1 MAWWTWAVVGMTVA
15 AGGAGAA
22 AFALGRWRDD
32 PEDTVHRVL
41 PRWWLP
47 IAAAAMTAL
56 AMPFFAGAPLL
67 VDAVYLAALIWGLV
81 LVHIDLRVRRLPDR
95 LVLPAYPVVT
105 AALAA
110 CSGVTGRWSALLAAL
125 VCAGVGV
132 LAFGLLALYSPGAGG
147 LGLGDVK
154 LAGVLA
160 ALLGWLDWRA
170 AAVGLGAGFVLGGL
184 AAAVLLATRRA
195 DRRSHIA
202 FGPAMVAGAYLTCL
216 GYAAAQ
222 SGAAS

>member
-1 MAWWTWAVVGMTVA
+1 MTWWTWLTATALAAAAA
-15 AGGAGAA
+15 AGIAV
-22 AFALGRWRDD
+22 ALGRWRDD
-32 PEDTVHRVL
+32 PDDHLHRAL

-47 IAAAAMTAL
+47 VAAAVTTA
-56 AMPFFAGAPLL
+56 AAVPFFAFVPPL
-67 VDAVYLAALIWGLV
+67 VDLLYLLALLWGLT

-95 LVLPAYPVVT
+95 LVLPAYPVTLVG
-105 AALAA
+105 LLA
-110 CSGVTGRWSALLAAL
+110 CSAITDRWSALAVAAAGAGLAVVVFL
-125 VCAGVGV
+125 
-132 LAFGLLALYSPGAGG
+132 LLALLAPSTGG

-170 AAVGLGAGFVLGGL
+170 AAIGLGAAFVLGGIV
-184 AAAVLLATRRA
+184 AAALLLTRRA

-216 GYAAAQ
+216 PFAAGT
-222 SGAAS
+222 S